1 MKDLLPVIL
10 IFIFSFIL
18 LCNLKESNYKKEK
31 PIDLQETKKQIETI
45 SLNKKI
51 LLSINQ
57 KKSLIRRIKVNSLV
71 VNNKIGV
78 LNINSSGFLTYEKD
92 KNFRFVLNSIF
103 GKEVDIGS
111 NNTYFWY
118 WSKRSTDK
126 SLFFSSY
133 ENIKNTRLKDPV
145 NPLILKSILFIDNL
159 PIENTQ
165 IYESENY
172 FFIEWEIESINDN
185 EKMLCCM
192 KIDKKTY
199 QPYNMTLKN
208 SKNKLIS
215 EIIVQNVFKYKDS
228 YLAQKI
234 KVNWPDEN
242 IEMTWILKDIEI
254 NNSISS
260 SYWKMPNHD
269 PKINIGIN

>member
-10 IFIFSFIL
+10 IFIFSFIF
-18 LCNLKESNYKKEK
+18 LCMIKESNYKKEK
-31 PIDLQETKKQIETI
+31 PIHLQETKRQIETI

-51 LLSINQ
+51 LSSINE

-111 NNTYFWY
+111 NSTYFWY

-133 ENIKNTRLKDPV
+133 EDIKNTRLKDPV

-199 QPYNMTLKN
+199 QPHNMTLKN

-269 PKINIGIN
+269 HKINIGIN